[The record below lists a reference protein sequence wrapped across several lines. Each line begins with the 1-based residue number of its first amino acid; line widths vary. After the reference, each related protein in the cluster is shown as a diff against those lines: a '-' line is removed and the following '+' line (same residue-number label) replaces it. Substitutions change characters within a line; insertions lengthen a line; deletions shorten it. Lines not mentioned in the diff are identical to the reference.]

1 MWRRLGAELDRGA
14 VSMQAVVGLAVGVLL
29 FTAVMMHTLI
39 MRHGPGEAD
48 ADDNTTAAVGVLAHV
63 PAGPAPSPVQA
74 QAPSVPLAPGS
85 VVYSLDKKLAVDS
98 SRTVCRYK
106 DAVLLPE
113 AAPSPAADANSA
125 VGLAVLDS
133 RPGQCK
139 PSSSYNRE
147 KMCNVKCLAG
157 EGCCL
162 DYEYC
167 VACCTEQ
174 SFARCALA
182 CRVPFHRH
190 GETTY
195 CWLRTR
201 TQPLA

>member
-14 VSMQAVVGLAVGVLL
+14 VSMQAVVGLVVGVLL
-29 FTAVMMHTLI
+29 FTAVMMHNLI
-39 MRHGPGEAD
+39 TRHGPGEAD
-48 ADDNTTAAVGVLAHV
+48 ADDNTTAAVGALEHA
-63 PAGPAPSPVQA
+63 PAGPAPSLA
-74 QAPSVPLAPGS
+74 QAPSGPLAPGS
-85 VVYSLDKKLAVDS
+85 VVYSFDGTLAVDS

-106 DAVLLPE
+106 DAVLLE
-113 AAPSPAADANSA
+113 AAPSPAADINSA
-125 VGLAVLDS
+125 IGLAVLDS

-139 PSSSYNRE
+139 PSSSYSTE